1 MDKVYERLAEHLKD
15 GSVCVATMLSGP
27 SAGEKIIWR
36 GSRILE
42 GMDYNHNGWSWQE
55 VIEAVNQS
63 EEPLLRI
70 ISLSAICDTAP
81 ADARIFVERL
91 MQEPELVICGGGHIS
106 LELATMADYLEYS
119 YVVLDDREEFC
130 NLIRFPRAKACIC
143 GAFSDGLAVGKEFS
157 GNAYYVIVTRGHQA
171 DMECLE
177 LILQRP
183 YGYIGMIGSCGKVA
197 KTMAALQEKGY
208 SGEQLSQVH
217 APIGLPIGG
226 QTPKE
231 IAISIA
237 AQLVEQKN
245 REHSACY
252 LDRELLGRLEKK
264 PEGRTVMVTI
274 IDKRGS
280 APRGT
285 GSRMLVNENG
295 IFCGTIGGGMVEY
308 EAGRKARAMALKE
321 IEAEPIQT
329 VSYQVN
335 NQSAAALG
343 MWCGGEVEV
352 MLEVL

>member
-1 MDKVYERLAEHLKD
+1 MNKAYERLIKHLKD
-15 GSVCVATMLSGP
+15 GSVCAATILSGT
-27 SAGEKIIWR
+27 SAGEKAIWR

-42 GMDYNHNGWSWQE
+42 GKEYEHDSWNWQQ

-63 EEPLLRI
+63 EEPLPRI
-70 ISLSAICDTAP
+70 ISLSAVCATAP
-81 ADARIFVERL
+81 ADARIYVERL

-106 LELATMADYLEYS
+106 LELAAMADYLEFS

-130 NLIRFPRAKACIC
+130 NPVRFPRAKACIC
-143 GAFSDGLAVGKEFS
+143 GAFSEGLSMEREFS

-183 YGYIGMIGSCGKVA
+183 YGYVGMIGSRGKVA
-197 KTMAALQEKGY
+197 RTMAALQEKGY

-231 IAISIA
+231 IAVSIA

-245 REHSACY
+245 REHSASY
-252 LDRELLGRLEKK
+252 LDRELSGRLEKK
-264 PEGRTVMVTI
+264 RSGKTVMVTI
-274 IDKRGS
+274 INKQGS

-285 GSRMLVNENG
+285 GSRMLVDKNG
-295 IFCGTIGGGMVEY
+295 IFSGTIGGGVIEY
-308 EAGRKARAMALKE
+308 EAGRKARALALE
-321 IEAEPIQT
+321 ETETEPIQT
-329 VSYQVN
+329 VNYQVN
-335 NQSAAALG
+335 SQSAAALG

>member
-1 MDKVYERLAEHLKD
+1 MNKDYERLAKNLKD
-15 GSVCVATMLSGP
+15 GSVGVATVLSGS

-36 GSRILE
+36 DSCILDGKE
-42 GMDYNHNGWSWQE
+42 YEHDSWSWQE
-55 VIEAVNQS
+55 VVEAVNQS
-63 EEPLLRI
+63 EEPLPRI
-70 ISLSAICDTAP
+70 ISLSEICDTAP
-81 ADARIFVERL
+81 ADVRVFAERL

-106 LELATMADYLEYS
+106 LELAAMADYLEYS

-130 NLIRFPRAKACIC
+130 NPVRFPRAKACIC
-143 GAFSDGLAVGKEFS
+143 GAFSEGLAAEKEFS

-177 LILQRP
+177 LILQRS
-183 YGYIGMIGSCGKVA
+183 YGYVGMIGSRGKVA

-208 SGEQLSQVH
+208 SAEQLSQVH
-217 APIGLPIGG
+217 SPIGLPIGG

-231 IAISIA
+231 IAVSIA
-237 AQLVEQKN
+237 AQLIKQKN
-245 REHSACY
+245 REHSASY
-252 LDRELLGRLEKK
+252 LDRELLGRLEQEPKSK
-264 PEGRTVMVTI
+264 TVMVTI

-285 GSRMLVNENG
+285 GSRMLVDAEG
-295 IFCGTIGGGMVEY
+295 ISCGTIGGGMVEY
-308 EAGRKARAMALKE
+308 EAGRKARAMALE
-321 IEAEPIQT
+321 ETGTEPIQT
-329 VSYQVN
+329 ISYQVN